1 MIEKINIQSKTNKY
15 YAQIFEF
22 FMPQLNKSRKVWAL
36 LPFDYHKT
44 DKEYPVLYL
53 QDAQN
58 LFNEGSEFG
67 NWEIDKKLSILSEYG
82 RGDIIIIAI

>member
-1 MIEKINIQSKTNKY
+1 
-15 YAQIFEF
+15 
-22 FMPQLNKSRKVWAL
+22 MPQLNKSRKVWAL

-67 NWEIDKKLSILSEYG
+67 NWEIDKNSLSSLNTDVETLLSSP
-82 RGDIIIIAI
+82 